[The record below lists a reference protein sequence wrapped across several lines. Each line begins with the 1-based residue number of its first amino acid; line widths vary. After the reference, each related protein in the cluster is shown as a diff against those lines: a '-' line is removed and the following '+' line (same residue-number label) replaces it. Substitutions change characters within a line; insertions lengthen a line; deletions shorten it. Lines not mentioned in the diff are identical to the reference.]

1 MGFVANAAFGRFS
14 RGAEIPRDE
23 FSAAELAVLEAD
35 GFITEDKPAVAAAPP
50 ADSRKAKARKV
61 DDAVLRPPAEQP

>member
-35 GFITEDKPAVAAAPP
+35 GFITEDKPAVAAAP
-50 ADSRKAKARKV
+50 ADSRKAKARKA